1 MKVLG
6 DKAVELGRNPAPSA
20 GPAPATD
27 RVGRSGTAML
37 TPLAEIGTSR
47 LERVAAQFGDPRVR
61 TAINVELNDG
71 TGIASV
77 VWAERTRADLS
88 CVALTAFL
96 MDAARLDVPLFCRY
110 QADQERP
117 S

>member
-6 DKAVELGRNPAPSA
+6 NKTVELERPPASSA
-20 GPAPATD
+20 GPASATD
-27 RVGRSGTAML
+27 QIGWSGTAVL
-37 TPLAEIGTSR
+37 TPLVEIGTSR

-88 CVALTAFL
+88 CIALTAFL

>member
-1 MKVLG
+1 MKVIG
-6 DKAVELGRNPAPSA
+6 DKAIEFERTPALSA
-20 GPAPATD
+20 GPAPAQD
-27 RVGRSGTAML
+27 RIGRSGTAML
-37 TPLAEIGTSR
+37 TPLAQIGTSR
-47 LERVAAQFGDPRVR
+47 LERVAAKFGDPRVR
-61 TAINVELNDG
+61 TAIDVEINDG

-88 CVALTAFL
+88 CGALTAFL